1 MTKYSMFLVLPMN
14 NTTTSRHLSCQ
25 LIINRQFNTTF
36 DDGLLVVQPPFI
48 IQLLYFFSNHY
59 IIWLLLDLTHCIW
72 RSLLKWISFLK
83 HSYIPGPG
91 RPRYFISLML
101 LLLLMISLNGE
112 RESVRC
118 ETVSSPWH
126 VATGLS
132 SLDRIW
138 VLFKNLGQAIGCR
151 SW

>member
-1 MTKYSMFLVLPMN
+1 MTKYSIFLVLPMN

-25 LIINRQFNTTF
+25 LIINRQFNATF

-59 IIWLLLDLTHCIW
+59 IILLLLGLTHCIR

-83 HSYIPGPG
+83 HSYIPGAG
-91 RPRYFISLML
+91 RTRYFIPLM
-101 LLLLMISLNGE
+101 LLLMISLNGD

-138 VLFKNLGQAIGCR
+138 VLFKNL
-151 SW
+151 S